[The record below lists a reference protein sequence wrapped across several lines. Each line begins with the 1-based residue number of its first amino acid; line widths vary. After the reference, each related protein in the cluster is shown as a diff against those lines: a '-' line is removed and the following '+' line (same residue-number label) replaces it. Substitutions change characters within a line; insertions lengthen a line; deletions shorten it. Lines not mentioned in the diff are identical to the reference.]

1 MKIEEN
7 IIGHQNPKYKDSLF
21 RKVFGAEDKRS
32 ARWRLELYNALSGKN
47 HTNPEDLEIT
57 TLENVIYI
65 KIKNDVS
72 FLVDSQMNLW
82 EHQSTLNPNMPLR
95 GLLYFAVLY
104 QKHLLNTDEA
114 LFTTKLVKVPAPQ
127 YVVFYNGDND
137 AEDANKLRLS
147 DAFINFDSQGDFEWT
162 ATMININKNHN
173 QSLHKNCKALY
184 DYCSFVDRIKNN
196 IKSGM
201 VKEAAIDEAIEWGI
215 KQNLLEGF
223 IKEQRAEVRMDLLTE
238 FDQEQYDRIR
248 RREGFEEGII
258 SGTQQKA
265 IEAALLLIKKY
276 KATPESAAKD
286 MNAPLELVLEELA
299 KTSKSK
305 TEQSTD

>member
-7 IIGHQNPKYKDSLF
+7 ILGHQNSKYKDSLF

-47 HTNPEDLEIT
+47 LTNPEELEIT

-72 FLVDSQMNLW
+72 FLVDSQINLW
-82 EHQSTLNPNMPLR
+82 EHQSTYNPNMPLR

-104 QKHLLNTDEA
+104 QKHLFNIDEA
-114 LFTTKLVKVPAPQ
+114 LFTTKLVKIPYPQ
-127 YVVFYNGDND
+127 YVVFYNGDD
-137 AEDANKLRLS
+137 ETEDVSKLRLS
-147 DAFINFDSQGDFEWT
+147 DAFIDSNSHGDFEWT

-173 QSLHKNCKALY
+173 ERLHKTCKALY
-184 DYCSFVDRIKNN
+184 DYCSFVDRIKTN

-201 VKEAAIDEAIEWGI
+201 EREIAIDEAIDWGI
-215 KQNLLEGF
+215 KQNLLEGL

-248 RREGFEEGII
+248 RREGFEEGA
-258 SGTQQKA
+258 QQKA
-265 IEAALLLIKKY
+265 VEAALLLIKKY
-276 KATPESAAKD
+276 KASPEEAAAD
-286 MNAPLELVLEELA
+286 MNAPLELVLERLE
-299 KTSKSK
+299 KEVK
-305 TEQSTD
+305 